1 MCVLARGF
9 SRQHRITEFT
19 SLGYASPLGICVGRI
34 CLSNSLPVCPSITT
48 DWYGYLP
55 ASPHRL
61 TTTSEDPTQPRTVFS
76 RRIRSARIWVVS
88 TADSSGTRTHGYGN
102 INPLSIDYAC
112 RPRLRSRLTLG
123 GLAWPRNPWSFGGQG
138 SHLPYR
144 YSCLH
149 SHSHTLHNTL
159 ARLLHRMQDA
169 PLPNQQTLV
178 AAASAVCLSPA
189 TLSAHNHLTSELL
202 RTLSRVAASKPTS
215 WLSSRL
221 HILFHLAHA

>member
-1 MCVLARGF
+1 LAAED
-9 SRQHRITEFT
+9 HRIHLTRLCIT
-19 SLGYASPLGICVGRI
+19 SRTHDTRI
-34 CLSNSLPVCPSITT
+34 CLDVVLQVCPSITT

-61 TTTSEDPTQPRTVFS
+61 TTTHPGPTQPAAPAP
-76 RRIRSARIWVVS
+76 RRDWWATFWVVS
-88 TADSSGTRTHGYGN
+88 RMDSSGTLIHGYGN

-149 SHSHTLHNTL
+149 SHSHTLHNSIT
-159 ARLLHRMQDA
+159 RLLRWMQDA
-169 PLPNQQTLV
+169 RLP
-178 AAASAVCLSPA
+178 
-189 TLSAHNHLTSELL
+189 
-202 RTLSRVAASKPTS
+202 SRQ
-215 WLSSRL
+215 SRL
-221 HILFHLAHA
+221 PRLRRCA